1 MLIVFLRLYVLVV
14 SLINT
19 SISDRHNT
27 SNNLRFMF
35 SFCFFRTAGRSLSVL
50 CIITAQCK
58 TLTKPQIMFSA
69 RTNCLNIICCR
80 YRSQRRAATRQ
91 QQRRRRRRRRHRH
104 RLCPCLCLT
113 LGQRKR
119 RRCRCR
125 SSSTSV
131 GVVRIGESP
140 TANT

>member
-1 MLIVFLRLYVLVV
+1 MFLSSV
-14 SLINT
+14 SL
-19 SISDRHNT
+19 SHQYRHNT
-27 SNNLRFMF
+27 SNNLRFVCVF
-35 SFCFFRTAGRSLSVL
+35 GFFRTAGRSLSVL

-91 QQRRRRRRRRHRH
+91 QRRQRRRRCHRH
-104 RLCPCLCLT
+104 RLCLS

-119 RRCRCR
+119 RRCLCRCRCR

-131 GVVRIGESP
+131 VVVVVRLGESP

>member
-1 MLIVFLRLYVLVV
+1 MFFSRL

-27 SNNLRFMF
+27 PNNLRFVCVCVF
-35 SFCFFRTAGRSLSVL
+35 FFFRFRTAGRSLSVL

-80 YRSQRRAATRQ
+80 YRSQRRAATQ
-91 QQRRRRRRRRHRH
+91 QQRRQRRRRRRRCCHRH
-104 RLCPCLCLT
+104 RLCLS

-125 SSSTSV
+125 CRSPSTSV
-131 GVVRIGESP
+131 GVVRLGESP